1 MKNKFTDAFIKRT
14 FRMIESPA
22 YRVLSLAAYRV
33 LSRIEIEL
41 GRHGGKDN
49 GKLPVTTEDF
59 IEYGMDRHTIAPAIR
74 ELEDLGLIQVIRGYA
89 GKAGQYRPSLYRL
102 TYLPSFGE
110 DPSNEW
116 ASILT
121 IEDAQKIAKAA
132 RARKA
137 TRKSG
142 FRWGKTEWGKI
153 PFSDGENPHR
163 HDGENP
169 HQDRWGKPPSRNEI
183 SDGGKQGYYLDIYP
197 SSEREI
203 QPAEDLAQGTEPG
216 SKQSGGS
223 E

>member
-33 LSRIEIEL
+33 LSRIEAEL

-89 GKAGQYRPSLYRL
+89 GKADQRRPSLYRL

-110 DPSNEW
+110 EPSNEW

-121 IEDAQKIAKAA
+121 IEDAKIIAKAA

-137 TRKSG
+137 TKKSG
-142 FRWGKTEWGKI
+142 FRWGKI
-153 PFSDGENPHR
+153 PYSDGENPHR
-163 HDGENP
+163 HGGENP
-169 HQDRWGKPPSRNEI
+169 HRHRWGKPPFRNEI
-183 SDGGKQGYYLDIYP
+183 SDGEKPHYYLDIYP
-197 SSEREI
+197 SSERGTAK
-203 QPAEDLAQGTEPG
+203 QQGEDLAQAAEPE
-216 SKQSGGS
+216 SNQNGGS
-223 E
+223 Q